1 MHHFDVNFFTK
12 AGLKDAI
19 SGFGI
24 WGPLLY
30 ILVLALS
37 VVVSQIPGLP
47 MACAAGAVWGTW
59 LGGFYSI
66 CGGFIGAM
74 VAYYLGRT
82 LGRSSIRA
90 LSGKT
95 LYFTTLRGHVFL
107 GWLVFVSRL
116 LPIVSFDL
124 VSYGA
129 GMAGLDTKKAPPQ
142 GKVP

>member
-1 MHHFDVNFFTK
+1 
-12 AGLKDAI
+12 
-19 SGFGI
+19 
-24 WGPLLY
+24 
-30 ILVLALS
+30 
-37 VVVSQIPGLP
+37 
-47 MACAAGAVWGTW
+47 
-59 LGGFYSI
+59 
-66 CGGFIGAM
+66 M

-129 GMAGLDTKKAPPQ
+129 GMAGLSLPLYGVATLLGMIPSTLLITYLGESMLISTPLTVVFWGIFLLVLVGLPWGVRRYNWLGLRD
-142 GKVP
+142 VIRID